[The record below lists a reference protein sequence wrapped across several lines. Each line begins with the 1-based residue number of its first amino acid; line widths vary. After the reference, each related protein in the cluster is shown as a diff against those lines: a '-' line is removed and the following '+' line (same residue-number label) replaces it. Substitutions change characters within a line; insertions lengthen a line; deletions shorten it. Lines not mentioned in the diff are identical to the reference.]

1 MEEVGRLWSTG
12 GELFPVR
19 SIWLK
24 TNHRRFR
31 PRAARSSPDI
41 SVLRGSSLLRTPR
54 DYRGAK
60 SRQFSLKD
68 KNWNKKKGSTPTSN
82 QEHDTLLP
90 EAIYRFSAIP
100 IKLPMIFFSELEQ
113 VILTFILKHKL
124 PLIAK
129 TISRIKNGAGGI
141 KVPDFILQSC
151 SYQNCMLVARRQ
163 THRSV

>member
-1 MEEVGRLWSTG
+1 MKEIKDGTNKWKDIPCSWS
-12 GELFPVR
+12 ERIVR
-19 SIWLK
+19 M
-24 TNHRRFR
+24 
-31 PRAARSSPDI
+31 
-41 SVLRGSSLLRTPR
+41 
-54 DYRGAK
+54 
-60 SRQFSLKD
+60 
-68 KNWNKKKGSTPTSN
+68 
-82 QEHDTLLP
+82 TLLP

-124 PLIAK
+124 PLIDK

-151 SYQNCMLVARRQ
+151 SYQNYILVARRQ